1 MAAIVGTAGLLP
13 TVAAIRKGTM
23 VALANK
29 ECLVSAGE
37 ILIKELEKS
46 KAKLLPVDSEHNAIF
61 QVFETHNK
69 SNLDRLILTA
79 SGGPFRDC
87 SLEEMKEKSPRE
99 ALAHPNWNMG
109 NKISIDS
116 ATMMNKGLEVIEA
129 HYLFGVKES
138 VIDVVIHPQSIVH
151 SLVSYLDGSVLAQ
164 LANPDMKIPIAYTLS
179 WPKRMNIDMPR
190 LNLSKIG
197 SLEFYDPDIG
207 KFPAL
212 RLARESINLGGSAC
226 LVFNAANEIAVAGF
240 LAGKIR
246 FTDIV
251 SIVEKVLE
259 KNTERGPKSIEEV
272 ILMDDEVRKYTE
284 SIVGA

>member
-1 MAAIVGTAGLLP
+1 
-13 TVAAIRKGTM
+13 
-23 VALANK
+23 
-29 ECLVSAGE
+29 
-37 ILIKELEKS
+37 
-46 KAKLLPVDSEHNAIF
+46 
-61 QVFETHNK
+61 
-69 SNLDRLILTA
+69 
-79 SGGPFRDC
+79 
-87 SLEEMKEKSPRE
+87 
-99 ALAHPNWNMG
+99 MG

-116 ATMMNKGLEVIEA
+116 ATMMNKGLEIIEA

-164 LANPDMKIPIAYTLS
+164 LAHPDMKIPIAYTLS
-179 WPKRMNIDMPR
+179 WPNRMNINMPR
-190 LNLSKIG
+190 LDLSKVG
-197 SLEFYDPDIG
+197 SLEFYDPDED

-212 RLARESINLGGSAC
+212 RLARESIKSGGSAC
-226 LVFNAANEIAVAGF
+226 LTFNAANEIAVAEF

-251 SIVEKVLE
+251 TLVEKVLE
-259 KNTERGPKSIEEV
+259 KNIKAGPKSIEEV